1 MKQMKKRLS
10 EIDSLVDNLEDD
22 QDFLDNEMEEFE
34 EQAGKKEGLKPF
46 QKVGKGVA
54 SKLEEIAV
62 ASSQIQFNISD
73 FLKQGQKD
81 HKTFE

>member
-1 MKQMKKRLS
+1 MPFKKRDPRELKLIASGRRASVILNSKEPSYEMKQMKKRLS

-46 QKVGKGVA
+46 
-54 SKLEEIAV
+54 
-62 ASSQIQFNISD
+62 
-73 FLKQGQKD
+73 
-81 HKTFE
+81 

>member
-1 MKQMKKRLS
+1 MILNSKEPSYEMKQMKKRLS

-46 QKVGKGVA
+46 
-54 SKLEEIAV
+54 
-62 ASSQIQFNISD
+62 
-73 FLKQGQKD
+73 
-81 HKTFE
+81 